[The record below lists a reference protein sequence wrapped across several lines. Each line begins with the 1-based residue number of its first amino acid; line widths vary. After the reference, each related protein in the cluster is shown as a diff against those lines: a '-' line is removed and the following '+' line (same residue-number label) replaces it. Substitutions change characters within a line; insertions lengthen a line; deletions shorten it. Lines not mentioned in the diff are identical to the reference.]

1 MKPTRSP
8 RSARPNGVQRQTAA
22 AGFRACFFRG
32 AFVILPFVGLPACE
46 QNSFVPP
53 PPPKVDAGLPAK
65 LSITRFLEATG
76 NTAPIKR
83 GDLVTRAQGLLP
95 ALNYQAGT

>member
-8 RSARPNGVQRQTAA
+8 RCARPNGVQRQTAA

-32 AFVILPFVGLPACE
+32 AFVILPFVGLTACE

-53 PPPKVDAGLPAK
+53 PPPKVDVGVPIRR
-65 LSITRFLEATG
+65 SITRYLEATG
-76 NTAPIKR
+76 NTAPVKSV
-83 GDLVTRAQGLLP
+83 DLVARVQGFP
-95 ALNYQAGT
+95 HAIHYRYG